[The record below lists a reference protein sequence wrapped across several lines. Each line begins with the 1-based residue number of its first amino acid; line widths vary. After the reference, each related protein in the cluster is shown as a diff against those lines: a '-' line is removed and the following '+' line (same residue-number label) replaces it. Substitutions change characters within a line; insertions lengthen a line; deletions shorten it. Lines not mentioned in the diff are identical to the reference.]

1 MASMQIP
8 TRRLGKSGLEVTR
21 LGFGGIPIMAIPE
34 KEAIAVVRRAHDLG
48 IRFFDSGH
56 TYGAS
61 EERIGK
67 ALEGR
72 DWVAATKTEERSA
85 EAVYQDV
92 KTSLKNL
99 RRDFIALYQFHYL
112 NTEEELEALFAPGGG
127 MEGLRRA
134 REEGKIGHIGVTGH
148 RPEVLAKAVE
158 RCEEFVS
165 VQAPF
170 NVVECESLERLIP
183 RCQEREVG
191 VIAMKPVGGGN
202 FSNAALA
209 VKWCLNQAI
218 TVAIPGMAAIAE
230 VEENVRVAT
239 GEIALTPEEAAAC
252 ERMKSELDART
263 CRKCGYCVPCPQGVK
278 TNVLMILPSVIRRV
292 GAENMGSGA
301 YNIIASLEKC
311 EECGTCMTRCPY
323 DLPIPEIM
331 RESAAVAQ
339 AMLEEAGIE
348 KP

>member
-1 MASMQIP
+1 MASVQIP

-21 LGFGGIPIMAIPE
+21 LGFGGIPIMAMAE
-34 KEAIAVVRRAHDLG
+34 EEAIAVIRRAHDLG

-56 TYGAS
+56 TYGPS

-72 DWVAATKTEERSA
+72 EWVAATKTEERSA

-92 KTSLKNL
+92 KTSLERL
-99 RRDFIALYQFHYL
+99 RRSFIALYQFHYL

-134 REEGKIGHIGVTGH
+134 REEGRIGHFGVTGH

-158 RCEEFVS
+158 RCEEFAS
-165 VQAPF
+165 VQVPF

-183 RCQEREVG
+183 LCQARDVG
-191 VIAMKPVGGGN
+191 VIAMKPVGGGS

-209 VKWCLNQAI
+209 VKWCLSQPI

-239 GEIALTPEEAAAC
+239 GDLALTPEEEAEC
-252 ERMKSELDART
+252 QRMKTELDDRT

-292 GAENMGSGA
+292 GAANMGPGA
-301 YNIIASLEKC
+301 YNIIASLEQC
-311 EECGTCMTRCPY
+311 VECGTCVERCPY
-323 DLPIPEIM
+323 DLPIPSIM
-331 RESAAVAQ
+331 RESAVA
-339 AMLEEAGIE
+339 ARVMLEEAGIE
-348 KP
+348 SP